1 MRAWGITHRG
11 AVREENQDAFHLALP
26 SESLAFGV
34 VCDGMGGARGGNVA
48 SRMAVECFTEQMLPE
63 LQPGLEEGTLRA
75 MLTRAAEIANGAL
88 YLRSREDSALFGMG
102 TTLVSAV
109 VEENRAL
116 ILNVGDSRAYRL
128 APGTVT
134 RLTNDHSVV
143 EDMVQRGKIT
153 REQARI
159 HPQKHL
165 ITRALGAEETVE
177 CDLFSTAVAP
187 GDFLLLCSDGLVNT
201 VSDQELLYEAL
212 HGGAPENCCER
223 LLQITLLRGAPDNV
237 TVVLFQI

>member
-1 MRAWGITHRG
+1 MKAWGITHKG
-11 AVREENQDAFHLALP
+11 AVREENQDAFYLALP
-26 SESLAFGV
+26 SENLALGV

-48 SRMAVECFTEQMLPE
+48 SRMAVECFSEQMLSS
-63 LQPGLEEGTLRA
+63 LRPGLEEGTLKE

-88 YLRSREDSALFGMG
+88 YMRSQEDPALSGMG
-102 TTLVSAV
+102 TTLVAAV
-109 VEENRAL
+109 AESSRAL

-128 APGTVT
+128 SPGAVT

-153 REQARI
+153 REQARV

-165 ITRALGAEETVE
+165 ITRALGAEETVL
-177 CDLFSTAVAP
+177 CDVFSTQVNP

-212 HGGAPENCCER
+212 HGEIPENCCER
-223 LLQITLLRGAPDNV
+223 LLQIALSRGAPDNV
-237 TVVLFQI
+237 TVLLFQI